1 MAALSRMT
9 SFLRNVFGRQRSD
22 RELDAE
28 VRSYVDLLAEEK
40 IRHGMPP
47 EEARRAAR
55 IELGGI
61 EQVKEDVREVRAGAW
76 LDSLVQD
83 LRYGARM
90 LRKNPG
96 FTAIAVL
103 TLALGI
109 GANTAIFSV
118 VQGVLLSP
126 LPYNQPD
133 RLVMVMESNPRFAHV
148 WISYP
153 NFQDW
158 QRHAQ
163 SFLQMAAFMQQGHD
177 LTNPGTPEH
186 VDGSA
191 VTAGFFSTLGVR
203 LTLGREFSAQED
215 QHGGARALIIS
226 DRLWRNRF
234 AQDSQVLG
242 KPATLDG
249 VDYSII
255 GVLPPGF
262 RFWSDADVYTP
273 LAQGDPIIINAR
285 GSHDGIGAIARLRPQ
300 VGISQAKS
308 EMSTI
313 QNALDQ
319 LYPDDNRDLGI
330 DVMPLKGELV
340 GDVSGVLL
348 MLFGAVGLVVLI
360 ACANVANLFLARSVA
375 RGREFGIRAAL
386 GANRGRLVRQLITE
400 SVLLSLAGGA
410 LGVLI
415 AIPVLKS
422 LLATFPDSLPRSAN
436 ISVNTPVLLFTL
448 GVSIVVGIFFG
459 LAPALKTWSVDLQ
472 ASLKDGARGSTSARN
487 LSQSSLV
494 IVQVALTLVL
504 LVSAGLLLRTI
515 RQLSGVDPGFNTQ
528 HIITF
533 KVGVS
538 RSLMKTAGS
547 TRIAYQ
553 QLIERIR
560 EIPGVQAADFTD
572 TIPLSGQGGT
582 IPFWLASQKPVS
594 LQASPRLV
602 GFLTG
607 PDYFRTMG
615 IPLLRG
621 RLFTAQDT
629 TQSPCV
635 IVIDSTFSRV
645 HFPNSAPPG
654 RTIPFGFVSPPGP
667 CRIVGVVP
675 HVRHWAL
682 DDPAS
687 STQNQMYFPLAQ
699 DPDQW
704 VLVGYP
710 YLSVVL
716 RTPLDS
722 ATVMPAIKAAVYGA
736 GNDQPVYNVRTMQN
750 IVSESMSPQRLPMI
764 LLSVFATLALLLASV
779 GLYGVIS
786 YAVTQRTHEI
796 GIRIALGAEKKDV
809 FRLIVGG
816 GLRLVLTGVAC
827 GAITALILTRVLP
840 SFSHLLY
847 GVRASDPVT
856 FAVVSSVL
864 VVVALLAC
872 YIPARRGMKVDP
884 MISLRYE

>member
-1 MAALSRMT
+1 MQT
-9 SFLRNVFGRQRSD
+9 
-22 RELDAE
+22 
-28 VRSYVDLLAEEK
+28 
-40 IRHGMPP
+40 
-47 EEARRAAR
+47 
-55 IELGGI
+55 
-61 EQVKEDVREVRAGAW
+61 
-76 LDSLVQD
+76 LVQD
-83 LRYGARM
+83 LRYGVRM
-90 LRKNPG
+90 LAKVPG
-96 FTAIAVL
+96 FTAVAVL

-126 LPYNQPD
+126 LPYSQPD
-133 RLVMVMESNPRFAHV
+133 RLAIIMESNPRYTHV
-148 WISYP
+148 WVSYP
-153 NFQDW
+153 NFRDW
-158 QRHAQ
+158 QRNAQ
-163 SFLQMAAFMQQGHD
+163 SFLQMAAFMQQGYD

-186 VDGSA
+186 VVGSA

-215 QHGGARALIIS
+215 QHGGARALVIS
-226 DRLWRNRF
+226 DRLWKNRF
-234 AQDSQVLG
+234 AQNPQVLG

-249 VDYSII
+249 VDYFIV

-262 RFWSDADVYTP
+262 RFWSDADIYTP
-273 LAQGDPIIINAR
+273 LGQGDPVIINAR

-300 VGISQAKS
+300 VIISQAKA

-319 LYPDDNRDLGI
+319 IYPDDNRDLGT
-330 DVMPLKGELV
+330 DVMPLKRELV
-340 GDVSGVLL
+340 GDVSGILL
-348 MLFGAVGLVVLI
+348 MLLGAVGLVLLI
-360 ACANVANLFLARSVA
+360 ACANVANLFLARSAA
-375 RGREFGIRAAL
+375 RSREFGIRAAL
-386 GANRGRLVRQLITE
+386 GANRARLIQQLITE
-400 SVLLSLAGGA
+400 SVLLSLTGGT
-410 LGVLI
+410 LGVFI

-422 LLATFPDSLPRSAN
+422 LLAAFPDTLPRSAN
-436 ISVNTPVLLFTL
+436 IGVNAPVLLFTF
-448 GVSIVVGIFFG
+448 GVSLVVGIFFG
-459 LAPALKTWSVDLQ
+459 LAPALKSWNVDLQ
-472 ASLKDGARGSTSARN
+472 ASLKDGGRGSTSARN
-487 LSQSSLV
+487 PAQSSLV

-504 LVSAGLLLRTI
+504 LVSAGLLFRTI
-515 RQLSGVDPGFNTQ
+515 RQLSDVDPGFNTR

-538 RSLMKTAGS
+538 RPLMKTVES

-560 EIPGVQAADFTD
+560 GIPGIQAADFTD
-572 TIPLSGQGGT
+572 TVPLSGQGGT
-582 IPFWLASQKPVS
+582 VPFWIDSQKPAS
-594 LQASPRLV
+594 LQAAPRLV

-635 IVIDSTFSRV
+635 IVIDSTFSRMY
-645 HFPNSAPPG
+645 FPHSDPLG
-654 RTIPFGFVSPPGP
+654 RTITFGFVSPTGP
-667 CRIVGVVP
+667 CRIVGVVR

-687 STQNQMYFPLAQ
+687 STQNEMYFPLAQ

-710 YLSVVL
+710 YLTVVL

-722 ATVMPAIKAAVYGA
+722 ATVMPAIKSAIYGA
-736 GNDQPVYNVRTMQN
+736 GNDQPVYDVRTMQN

-764 LLSVFATLALLLASV
+764 LLSVFAALALLLASV

-796 GIRIALGAEKKDV
+796 GIRMALGAEGRDV
-809 FRLIVGG
+809 FRLVVGG
-816 GLRLVLTGVAC
+816 GLRLAVTGVAI
-827 GAITALILTRVLP
+827 GGITALILTRVLP

-847 GVRASDPVT
+847 GVRASDPLT
-856 FAVVSSVL
+856 FAAVSGSMVL
-864 VVVALLAC
+864 VALLAC
-872 YIPARRGMKVDP
+872 YIPARRAMRVDP
-884 MISLRYE
+884 MVALRYE

>member
-1 MAALSRMT
+1 MPALSRVK
-9 SFLRNVFGRQRSD
+9 SFWRNTFGRQRND
-22 RELDAE
+22 RDLDAE
-28 VRSYVDLLAEEK
+28 VRSYYESLAEEK
-40 IRHGMPP
+40 MRQGLPS
-47 EEARRAAR
+47 EEARRSAR
-55 IELGGI
+55 LELGGI
-61 EQVKEDVREVRAGAW
+61 EQVKEEVRDVRAGAW
-76 LDSLVQD
+76 LDSLLQD
-83 LRYGARM
+83 LRFGARM

-118 VQGVLLSP
+118 VHGVLLSP
-126 LPYNQPD
+126 LPYTQPD
-133 RLVMVMESNPRFAHV
+133 RLVMIMESNPRYAHV
-148 WISYP
+148 WVSYP

-158 QRHAQ
+158 QRSAQ
-163 SFLQMAAFMQQGHD
+163 SFVQMAAFMQQGYD

-186 VDGSA
+186 VVGSA

-203 LTLGREFSAQED
+203 LALGREFSAQED

-226 DRLWRNRF
+226 DRLWKNRF
-234 AQDSQVLG
+234 AQSPQVLG

-249 VDYSII
+249 VDCFIV

-273 LAQGDPIIINAR
+273 LSQGDALIIGAR

-300 VGISQAKS
+300 VSISQAKA

-313 QNALDQ
+313 QNVLDQ
-319 LYPDDNRDLGI
+319 LYPDDNRDLGT
-330 DVMPLKGELV
+330 DVMPLKRELV
-340 GDVSGVLL
+340 GDVSGILVMLL
-348 MLFGAVGLVVLI
+348 GAVGLVLLI
-360 ACANVANLFLARSVA
+360 ACANVANLFLARSAA
-375 RGREFGIRAAL
+375 RSREFGIRAAL
-386 GANRGRLVRQLITE
+386 GANRGRLIRQLITE

-415 AIPVLKS
+415 AIPVVKS
-422 LLATFPDSLPRSAN
+422 LLAAFPDSLPRNAN
-436 ISVNTPVLLFTL
+436 IGVNAPVLLFTL

-459 LAPALKTWSVDLQ
+459 LAPALKSWNADFQ
-472 ASLKDGARGSTSARN
+472 APLKDGGRGSTSPHSRA
-487 LSQSSLV
+487 QSSLV
-494 IVQVALTLVL
+494 VVQMALTLVL
-504 LVSAGLLLRTI
+504 LLSAGLLFRTI
-515 RQLSGVDPGFNTQ
+515 RQLSDVDPGFDTR

-538 RSLMKTAGS
+538 RSLMKTVAS

-560 EIPGVQAADFTD
+560 DIPGVQAADFTD
-572 TIPLSGQGGT
+572 AVPLSGQGGT
-582 IPFWLASQKPVS
+582 IPFWIDSQRPAS
-594 LQASPRLV
+594 LQAAPRLV

-621 RLFTAQDT
+621 RLFTPHDT
-629 TQSPCV
+629 VQSPCV
-635 IVIDSTFSRV
+635 VVIDSTFSRMY
-645 HFPNSAPPG
+645 FPGSDPLG
-654 RTIPFGFVSPPGP
+654 RTITFGFASPTGP
-667 CRIVGVVP
+667 CRIIGVAR

-682 DDPAS
+682 DDPTS

-710 YLSVVL
+710 FLTVVL

-736 GNDQPVYNVRTMQN
+736 GSDQPVYDVRTMQN
-750 IVSESMSPQRLPMI
+750 IVSESMSPQRFPMI
-764 LLSVFATLALLLASV
+764 LLSVFAALALLLASV

-796 GIRIALGAEKKDV
+796 GIRMALGAEKKDV
-809 FRLIVGG
+809 FRLVVGG
-816 GLRLVLTGVAC
+816 GLRLAATGVAI
-827 GAITALILTRVLP
+827 GGIAARILTRVLP

-847 GVRASDPVT
+847 GVRAGDSLT
-856 FAVVSSVL
+856 FAAVSSIL
-864 VVVALLAC
+864 GLVALLAC
-872 YIPARRGMKVDP
+872 YIPARRAMKVDP

>member
-1 MAALSRMT
+1 MET
-9 SFLRNVFGRQRSD
+9 
-22 RELDAE
+22 
-28 VRSYVDLLAEEK
+28 
-40 IRHGMPP
+40 
-47 EEARRAAR
+47 
-55 IELGGI
+55 
-61 EQVKEDVREVRAGAW
+61 
-76 LDSLVQD
+76 LVQD
-83 LRYGARM
+83 LRYGVRILA
-90 LRKNPG
+90 KAPG
-96 FTAIAVL
+96 FTAVAVL
-103 TLALGI
+103 TVALGI

-126 LPYNQPD
+126 LPYSQPD
-133 RLVMVMESNPRFAHV
+133 RLAMIMESNPRYAHV
-148 WISYP
+148 WVSYP

-158 QRHAQ
+158 QRNAQ
-163 SFLQMAAFMQQGHD
+163 SFLQMAAFMQQGYD

-186 VDGSA
+186 VVGSA

-203 LTLGREFSAQED
+203 LTLGREFSVQED

-226 DRLWRNRF
+226 DRLWKNRF
-234 AQDSQVLG
+234 AQNPQVLG

-249 VDYSII
+249 VDYFIV

-262 RFWSDADVYTP
+262 RFWSDADIYTP
-273 LAQGDPIIINAR
+273 LGQGDPVIINAR

-300 VGISQAKS
+300 VSISQAKA

-319 LYPDDNRDLGI
+319 LYPDDNRDLGT
-330 DVMPLKGELV
+330 DVMPLKRELV
-340 GDVSGVLL
+340 GDVSGILL
-348 MLFGAVGLVVLI
+348 MLLGAVGLVLLI
-360 ACANVANLFLARSVA
+360 ACANVANLFLARSAA
-375 RGREFGIRAAL
+375 RSREFGIRAAL
-386 GANRGRLVRQLITE
+386 GASRARLARQLITE

-415 AIPVLKS
+415 AVPALKS
-422 LLATFPDSLPRSAN
+422 LLAAFPDSLPRSAN
-436 ISVNTPVLLFTL
+436 IGVNAPVLLFTF
-448 GVSIVVGIFFG
+448 GVSIAVGMFFG
-459 LAPALKTWSVDLQ
+459 LAPALKSWNVDLQ
-472 ASLKDGARGSTSARN
+472 ASLKDGGRGSTSARN
-487 LSQSSLV
+487 PAQSSLV

-504 LVSAGLLLRTI
+504 LVSAGLLFRTI
-515 RQLSGVDPGFNTQ
+515 RQLSAVDPGFNTQ

-538 RSLMKTAGS
+538 RSLMKTVES

-560 EIPGVQAADFTD
+560 ETPGVQAADFTD
-572 TIPLSGQGGT
+572 TVPLSGQGGT
-582 IPFWLASQKPVS
+582 IPFWIDSQRPAS
-594 LQASPRLV
+594 LQAAPRLV

-621 RLFTAQDT
+621 RLFAAQDT

-635 IVIDSTFSRV
+635 IVIDSAFSRMY
-645 HFPNSAPPG
+645 FPNSDPLG
-654 RTIPFGFVSPPGP
+654 RTITFGFVSPTGP
-667 CRIVGVVP
+667 CRIIGVVR

-687 STQNQMYFPLAQ
+687 SAQNQMYFPLAQ

-710 YLSVVL
+710 YLTVVL

-722 ATVMPAIKAAVYGA
+722 AAVMPAIKAAVYGA
-736 GNDQPVYNVRTMQN
+736 GNDQPVYNVRTMQSV
-750 IVSESMSPQRLPMI
+750 VSESMSPQRLPMI

-796 GIRIALGAEKKDV
+796 GIRIALGAEKRDV
-809 FRLIVGG
+809 FRLVVGG
-816 GLRLVLTGVAC
+816 GLRLAVTGVAI
-827 GAITALILTRVLP
+827 GGITALILIRVLP

-847 GVRASDPVT
+847 GVRASDPLT
-856 FAVVSSVL
+856 FAAVSGSMVL
-864 VVVALLAC
+864 VALLAC
-872 YIPARRGMKVDP
+872 YIPARRAMRVDP
-884 MISLRYE
+884 MVALRHE

>member
-1 MAALSRMT
+1 MET
-9 SFLRNVFGRQRSD
+9 
-22 RELDAE
+22 
-28 VRSYVDLLAEEK
+28 
-40 IRHGMPP
+40 
-47 EEARRAAR
+47 
-55 IELGGI
+55 
-61 EQVKEDVREVRAGAW
+61 
-76 LDSLVQD
+76 LVQD
-83 LRYGARM
+83 LRYGVRILA
-90 LRKNPG
+90 KAPG

-103 TLALGI
+103 TVALGI

-126 LPYNQPD
+126 LPYSQPD
-133 RLVMVMESNPRFAHV
+133 RLAMIMESNPRYAHV
-148 WISYP
+148 WVSYP

-158 QRHAQ
+158 QRNAQ
-163 SFLQMAAFMQQGHD
+163 SFLQMAAFMQQGYD

-186 VDGSA
+186 VVGSA

-203 LTLGREFSAQED
+203 LTLGREFSVQED

-226 DRLWRNRF
+226 DRLWKNRF
-234 AQDSQVLG
+234 AQNPQVLG

-249 VDYSII
+249 VDYFIV

-262 RFWSDADVYTP
+262 RFWSDADIYTP
-273 LAQGDPIIINAR
+273 LGQGDPVIINAR

-300 VGISQAKS
+300 VSISQAKA

-319 LYPDDNRDLGI
+319 LYPDDNRDLGT
-330 DVMPLKGELV
+330 DVMPLKRELV
-340 GDVSGVLL
+340 GDVSGILL
-348 MLFGAVGLVVLI
+348 MLLGAVGLVLLI
-360 ACANVANLFLARSVA
+360 ACANVANLFLARSAA
-375 RGREFGIRAAL
+375 RSREFGIRAAL
-386 GANRGRLVRQLITE
+386 GASRARLARQLITE

-415 AIPVLKS
+415 AVPALKS
-422 LLATFPDSLPRSAN
+422 LLAAFPDSLPRSAN
-436 ISVNTPVLLFTL
+436 IGVNAPVLLFTF
-448 GVSIVVGIFFG
+448 GVSIAVGMFFG
-459 LAPALKTWSVDLQ
+459 LAPALKSWNVDLQ
-472 ASLKDGARGSTSARN
+472 ASLKDGGRGSTSARN
-487 LSQSSLV
+487 PAQSSLV

-504 LVSAGLLLRTI
+504 LVSAGLLFRTI
-515 RQLSGVDPGFNTQ
+515 RQLSAVDPGFNTQ

-538 RSLMKTAGS
+538 RSLMKTVES

-560 EIPGVQAADFTD
+560 ETPGVQAADFTD
-572 TIPLSGQGGT
+572 TVPLSGQGGT
-582 IPFWLASQKPVS
+582 IPFWIDSQRPAS
-594 LQASPRLV
+594 LQAAPRLV

-621 RLFTAQDT
+621 RLFAAQDT

-635 IVIDSTFSRV
+635 IVIDSAFSRMY
-645 HFPNSAPPG
+645 FPNSDPLG
-654 RTIPFGFVSPPGP
+654 RTITFGFVSPTGP
-667 CRIVGVVP
+667 CRIIGVVR

-687 STQNQMYFPLAQ
+687 SAQNQMYFPLAQ

-710 YLSVVL
+710 YLTVVL

-722 ATVMPAIKAAVYGA
+722 AAVMPAIKAAVYGA
-736 GNDQPVYNVRTMQN
+736 GNDQPVYNVRTMQSV
-750 IVSESMSPQRLPMI
+750 VSESMSPQRLPMI

-796 GIRIALGAEKKDV
+796 GIRIALGAEKRDV
-809 FRLIVGG
+809 FRLVVGG
-816 GLRLVLTGVAC
+816 GLRLAVTGVAI
-827 GAITALILTRVLP
+827 GGITALILIRVLP

-847 GVRASDPVT
+847 GVRASDPLT
-856 FAVVSSVL
+856 FAAVSGSMVL
-864 VVVALLAC
+864 VALLAC
-872 YIPARRGMKVDP
+872 YIPARRAMRVDP
-884 MISLRYE
+884 MVALRYE

>member
-1 MAALSRMT
+1 MPALSRIT
-9 SFLRNVFGRQRSD
+9 SYWRNAFGRQRSD
-22 RELDAE
+22 CDLDAE
-28 VRSYVDLLAEEK
+28 VRSFFKSLAEEK
-40 IRHGMPP
+40 MRQGLSL

-55 IELGGI
+55 LELGGI
-61 EQVKEDVREVRAGAW
+61 EQVKEEVRDVRAGAW
-76 LDSLVQD
+76 LDTLLQD
-83 LRYGARM
+83 LRYGART

-96 FTAIAVL
+96 FAAIALL

-126 LPYNQPD
+126 LPYNQPN
-133 RLVMVMESNPRFAHV
+133 RLVVIMESNPRYAHV
-148 WISYP
+148 WVSYP

-163 SFLQMAAFMQQGHD
+163 SFLRMAAFRQQGYD
-177 LTNPGTPEH
+177 LASPGTPEH

-215 QHGGARALIIS
+215 HNGGAHALIIS
-226 DRLWRNRF
+226 DRLWKNRF
-234 AQDSQVLG
+234 AQDPQVLG

-249 VDYSII
+249 VDYLIV
-255 GVLPPGF
+255 GVLPSGF
-262 RFWSDADVYTP
+262 HFWSDADVYTP

-285 GSHDGIGAIARLRPQ
+285 GSHDDIGAIARLRPQ
-300 VGISQAKS
+300 VTISQAKA

-313 QNALDQ
+313 QNTLDQ
-319 LYPDDNRDLGI
+319 LYPDDNRDLGT
-330 DVMPLKGELV
+330 DVMPLKQVLV
-340 GDVSGVLL
+340 GDVSGILL
-348 MLFGAVGLVVLI
+348 MLLGAVGLVLLI
-360 ACANVANLFLARSVA
+360 ACANVASLFLARSAA
-375 RGREFGIRAAL
+375 RSREFGIRAAL
-386 GANRGRLVRQLITE
+386 GANRARLIRQLITE
-400 SVLLSLAGGA
+400 SVVLSLVGGA
-410 LGVLI
+410 LGVFI
-415 AIPVLKS
+415 AVPVLKS
-422 LLATFPDSLPRSAN
+422 LLAAFHNSLPRSAN
-436 ISVNTPVLLFTL
+436 IGVNAPVLLFTL

-459 LAPALKTWSVDLQ
+459 LAPALKNWNVDPQ
-472 ASLKDGARGSTSARN
+472 ASLKDGGRGSSGVR
-487 LSQSSLV
+487 SRPQSSLV

-504 LVSAGLLLRTI
+504 LVSAGLLFRTI
-515 RQLSGVDPGFNTQ
+515 RQLSDVDPGFATQ

-538 RSLMKTAGS
+538 RSLMKTAES

-560 EIPGVQAADFTD
+560 ETPGVQAADFTD
-572 TIPLSGQGGT
+572 TVPLSGQGGT
-582 IPFWLASQKPVS
+582 IPFWIDSKKPAS
-594 LQASPRLV
+594 LQAAPRLA

-635 IVIDSTFSRV
+635 VVIDSAFSRIY
-645 HFPNSAPPG
+645 FPGGDPLG
-654 RTIPFGFVSPPGP
+654 RTITFGFVSPTGP
-667 CRIVGVVP
+667 CRIVGVVR
-675 HVRHWAL
+675 HVRHRSL

-687 STQNQMYFPLAQ
+687 IAQNQMYFPLAQ

-704 VLVGYP
+704 VIVGYP

-722 ATVMPAIKAAVYGA
+722 ATAMPAIKAAVYGA
-736 GNDQPVYNVRTMQN
+736 GNDQPVYDVRTMQK

-764 LLSVFATLALLLASV
+764 LLSVFAAFALLLASV

-786 YAVTQRTHEI
+786 YTVTQRTHEI
-796 GIRIALGAEKKDV
+796 GIRMALGAEKKDV
-809 FRLIVGG
+809 FRLVVGG
-816 GLRLVLTGVAC
+816 GLRLAVTGIAI
-827 GAITALILTRVLP
+827 GGITALILIRVLP

-847 GVRASDPVT
+847 GVRASDPIT
-856 FAVVSSVL
+856 FAAVSAML
-864 VVVALLAC
+864 IVVALWAC
-872 YIPARRGMKVDP
+872 YIPARRAVKVDP
-884 MISLRYE
+884 LISLRYE

>member
-1 MAALSRMT
+1 MPALSRIA
-9 SFLRNVFGRQRSD
+9 SFWRNTFSRQRND

-28 VRSYVDLLAEEK
+28 VRSYYESLAEEK
-40 IRHGMPP
+40 MRHGLSP
-47 EEARRAAR
+47 EEARRAACL
-55 IELGGI
+55 ELGGI

-76 LDSLVQD
+76 LDSLFQD

-90 LRKNPG
+90 LRKNPA

-103 TLALGI
+103 TLALSI

-126 LPYNQPD
+126 LPYHQPQ
-133 RLVMVMESNPRFAHV
+133 RLVMIMESNPRYAHV
-148 WISYP
+148 WVSYP

-158 QRHAQ
+158 QRNAR
-163 SFLQMAAFMQQGHD
+163 SFLQMAAFMQQGYD
-177 LTNPGTPEH
+177 LTNPGFPEH
-186 VDGSA
+186 VDGRT

-203 LTLGREFSAQED
+203 LALGREFSPQED

-226 DRLWRNRF
+226 DRLWKNRF
-234 AQDSQVLG
+234 AQNPQVLG

-249 VDYSII
+249 VDYFIV

-273 LAQGDPIIINAR
+273 LGQGDALIINAR

-300 VGISQAKS
+300 VSISQAKA
-308 EMSTI
+308 EISTI
-313 QNALDQ
+313 QNTLDQ
-319 LYPDDNRDLGI
+319 LYPEDNRDLGT
-330 DVMPLKGELV
+330 DVMPLKRELV
-340 GDVSGVLL
+340 GDVSGILL
-348 MLFGAVGLVVLI
+348 MLLGAVGLVLLI
-360 ACANVANLFLARSVA
+360 ACANVANLFLARSSA
-375 RGREFGIRAAL
+375 RSREFGIRAAL
-386 GANRGRLVRQLITE
+386 GANRARLVRQLITE

-422 LLATFPDSLPRSAN
+422 LLATFPDSLPRTSP
-436 ISVNTPVLLFTL
+436 ISVNTRVLLFTL

-459 LAPALKTWSVDLQ
+459 LAPALKSWNADLR
-472 ASLKDGARGSTSARN
+472 AALKDGGRGSTSAYSRAR
-487 LSQSSLV
+487 SSLV

-504 LVSAGLLLRTI
+504 LVGAGLLFHTI
-515 RQLSGVDPGFNTQ
+515 RQLSDVDPGFDTQ

-538 RSLMKTAGS
+538 RSRMKTVES

-560 EIPGVQAADFTD
+560 NNPGIQAADFTD
-572 TIPLSGQGGT
+572 TVPLSGQGGT
-582 IPFWLASQKPVS
+582 VPFWIGSQKPAS
-594 LQASPRLV
+594 LQAAPRLV

-621 RLFTAQDT
+621 RLFTARDT
-629 TQSPCV
+629 LESPCV
-635 IVIDSTFSRV
+635 VVIDSTFSRMY
-645 HFPNSAPPG
+645 FPNSDPLG
-654 RTIPFGFVSPPGP
+654 RTITFGFISPTGP
-667 CRIVGVVP
+667 CRIIGVVR

-699 DPDQW
+699 DPDEW

-710 YLSVVL
+710 YLTVL
-716 RTPLDS
+716 IRTPLDS
-722 ATVMPAIKAAVYGA
+722 AAVMPAIKAAVYGA
-736 GNDQPVYNVRTMQN
+736 GSDQPVYDVRTMQH

-786 YAVTQRTHEI
+786 YAVTQRTREI
-796 GIRIALGAEKKDV
+796 GIRMALGAEKKDV
-809 FRLIVGG
+809 FRLVVGG
-816 GLRLVLTGVAC
+816 GLGLAITGVAI
-827 GAITALILTRVLP
+827 GGIAALILTRVLP

-847 GVRASDPVT
+847 GVRATDPLT
-856 FAVVSSVL
+856 FAAVSAML
-864 VVVALLAC
+864 IVVALLAC
-872 YIPARRGMKVDP
+872 YIPARRALKVDP
-884 MISLRYE
+884 LISLRYE